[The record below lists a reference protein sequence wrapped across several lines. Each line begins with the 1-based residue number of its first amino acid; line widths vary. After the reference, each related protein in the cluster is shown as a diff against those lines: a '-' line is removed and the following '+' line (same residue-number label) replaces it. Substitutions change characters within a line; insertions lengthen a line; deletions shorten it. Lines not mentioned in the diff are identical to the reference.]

1 MWAWVRIPLLT
12 KWFYPIDNVCLCN
25 NIHTSPEQT
34 TFSNR
39 CNLLSMKHMS
49 SKNMNDPS
57 WQDGLFDKIIFLIM
71 LCSFISNM
79 WYVMLT
85 WAVWEYIINMCVR
98 KYIVLCA
105 SALDTFDIIER
116 MQYRNC
122 IVRQDGRAV

>member
-1 MWAWVRIPLLT
+1 
-12 KWFYPIDNVCLCN
+12 
-25 NIHTSPEQT
+25 
-34 TFSNR
+34 
-39 CNLLSMKHMS
+39 MKHMS

-71 LCSFISNM
+71 LCSFLSNM

-98 KYIVLCA
+98 KYVVLCA

-116 MQYRNC
+116 IQYRNC